1 MKVTEVNEQS
11 GAFIHESRYWVCVN
25 GKNQRIKVS
34 YIKGIDKAKAQAR
47 IDMSGAKLKALI
59 NLATTMLK
67 DYCVV

>member
-1 MKVTEVNEQS
+1 M
-11 GAFIHESRYWVCVN
+11 
-25 GKNQRIKVS
+25 S